1 MFGKMVSWGLQN
13 LILVDSTEAGW
24 PRSVN
29 PDKSSLSWLTGNQI
43 ADSWILHLPSSETK
57 EEREDRSLDYKEQLN
72 LAADRLES
80 TLWFGIN
87 EKMEDSVDLLR
98 KTTKIPFRNL
108 MT

>member
-1 MFGKMVSWGLQN
+1 MM
-13 LILVDSTEAGW
+13 EC

-43 ADSWILHLPSSETK
+43 ADSWILHLPLGETK
-57 EEREDRSLDYKEQLN
+57 EEREEKSLNYKEQLN

-87 EKMEDSVDLLR
+87 EMMEDSVDLLR
-98 KTTKIPFRNL
+98 KTTNIPFRNL